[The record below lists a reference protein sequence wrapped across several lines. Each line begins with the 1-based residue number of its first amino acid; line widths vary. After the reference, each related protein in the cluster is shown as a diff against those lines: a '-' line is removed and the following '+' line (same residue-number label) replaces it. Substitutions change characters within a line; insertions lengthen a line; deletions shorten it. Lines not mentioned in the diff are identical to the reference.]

1 MPDDVGSTG
10 WFPDPSNSRLERYH
24 DGTKFTEYTRK
35 APRGRGTSGASG
47 GSASGG
53 GMRTFVSVL
62 IGFLVLGAGA
72 LTWYLVKGGQDLAN
86 EESDLVTEAPAA
98 ANAAAYLADVRN
110 LEIQVTTTVVDTG
123 GALPTVAYQDGKYV
137 VSDGTT
143 PVTVGAAE
151 GIASAGITGSGGDD
165 WCVWVAT
172 ADGQQW
178 HAMASGTTAEGGC

>member
-35 APRGRGTSGASG
+35 APRGRGPSGSGG

-53 GMRTFVSVL
+53 GTRTSVSVL

-72 LTWYLVKGGQDLAN
+72 VTWYLVKGGQDLAN

-143 PVTVGAAE
+143 PVTVGAAQ
-151 GIASAGITGSGGDD
+151 GVTSAGITGSSGEV
-165 WCVWVAT
+165 WCVWVKT
-172 ADGQQW
+172 ADGQQY
-178 HAMASGTTAEGGC
+178 HAKAGGESGEQGC